1 MASYLVTGATGFI
14 GRRLIERLLDRKGA
28 EILALVRAPSQQRF
42 DEISRSWP
50 GGDRVTPVIGDI
62 TSAGVGLSDGIRE
75 RLSGLDH
82 IIHLAARYDITAR
95 PAINEATNITG
106 TRNVV
111 ELANELG
118 AQCFH
123 HVSSVAVAGNHE
135 GLFTEAMF
143 DVGQQ
148 FPSPYHATKYGAED
162 IVRRDCTVP
171 WRVYRPAI
179 VVGDSVTGEMDKIDG
194 PYYFFPVI
202 DRLTRF
208 PRWLP
213 LVAPDLGATNIV
225 PVDYVAAAM
234 DHLVH
239 GRGLDQRTFH
249 LVAPRPQPV
258 VDVFNAFARVARAPR
273 VALGVDRR
281 LVFPAAFAGGVARR
295 LPGAETIEELVFEQ
309 AGIPRAVLPHV
320 AFGAVFDSS
329 GTEAALAGADI
340 AAPELDSYADVLW
353 KYWAEHLDRNRHRR
367 LRAGGPL
374 AGRRIVITGASSGIG
389 RATAIRVARQRAVP
403 LLVARRGEAL
413 DDVRREIE
421 REGGEAHTY
430 PCDLT
435 NEESVNALIKT
446 LLADHDGVD
455 MIVNNAGR
463 SIRRSVRLSCD
474 RFHDYERT
482 IVLNYF
488 APVRLVLGL
497 LPHMTA
503 RRFGHIVNISTIGVQ
518 TNPPRFSAYVASK
531 AALDAFSRVV
541 ASETFGDG
549 ITFTTVHMPLV
560 RTPMIRPTT
569 MYDAFPAYSPDDA
582 AKMVVKALEARPK
595 EVGTRLGTMAEVMYA
610 VAPKAVDRVLHVAY
624 KTFPD
629 SKAATGAGDDIAD
642 EHEATLSQ
650 LARNLTRLLP
660 GVHW

>member
-1 MASYLVTGATGFI
+1 MTSYLVTGATGFI
-14 GRRLIERLLDRKGA
+14 GRRLVDRLLDREDA

-42 DEISRSWP
+42 DEVSRSWP

-75 RLSGLDH
+75 RLSGIDH
-82 IIHLAARYDITAR
+82 VIHLAALYDITAR
-95 PAINEATNITG
+95 PAINETTNITG

-111 ELANELG
+111 DLANELD
-118 AQCFH
+118 ARCFH

-143 DVGQQ
+143 DVGQRL
-148 FPSPYHATKYGAED
+148 PSPYHATKYGAED
-162 IVRRDCTVP
+162 IVRRDCTIP
-171 WRVYRPAI
+171 WRMYRPAI

-194 PYYFFPVI
+194 PYYFFPII

-208 PRWLP
+208 PRWVP

-239 GRGLDQRTFH
+239 ARGLDHRTFH

-258 VDVFNAFARVARAPR
+258 VDVFNAFARVAGAPR

-281 LVFPAAFAGGVARR
+281 LVFPAAFASGVARR
-295 LPGAETIEELVFEQ
+295 LPGADTMEELVFEQ
-309 AGIPRAVLPHV
+309 AGIPREVLPHV
-320 AFGAVFDSS
+320 AFRAVFDSS
-329 GTEAALAGADI
+329 GTEAALAGTDI
-340 AAPELDSYADVLW
+340 AVPELDSYAHVLW

-389 RATAIRVARQRAVP
+389 RATAIRVARERAVP

-413 DDVRREIE
+413 DDVMREIE

-435 NEESVNALIKT
+435 NEESVDALIKT
-446 LLADHDGVD
+446 LLTDHDGVD

-482 IVLNYF
+482 TVLNYF
-488 APVRLVLGL
+488 APVRLILGL
-497 LPHMTA
+497 LPHMMA

-569 MYDAFPAYSPDDA
+569 MYDAFPAYSPDEA
-582 AKMVVKALEARPK
+582 AKMVVKALKARPK

-629 SKAATGAGDDIAD
+629 SKAATGVGDDTAD
-642 EHEATLSQ
+642 DHEAMLSQ
-650 LARNLTRLLP
+650 LARNLTKLLP

>member
-1 MASYLVTGATGFI
+1 MTSYLVTGATGFI
-14 GRRLIERLLDRKGA
+14 GRRLVERLLDRQDA

-42 DEISRSWP
+42 DDISRRWP

-62 TSAGVGLSDGIRE
+62 TSAGLGLSDGIRG
-75 RLSGLDH
+75 RLSGIDH
-82 IIHLAARYDITAR
+82 VIHLAALYDITAR
-95 PAINEATNITG
+95 LAVNETTNITG

-111 ELANELG
+111 DLANELG
-118 AQCFH
+118 ARCFH
-123 HVSSVAVAGNHE
+123 HVSSIAVAGDHE
-135 GLFTEAMF
+135 GLFTEEMF

-148 FPSPYHATKYGAED
+148 LPSPYHATKYGAED

-208 PRWLP
+208 PRWFP
-213 LVAPDLGATNIV
+213 LVAPDLGATSIV
-225 PVDYVAAAM
+225 PVDYVATAM

-239 GRGLDQRTFH
+239 ARGLDQRTFH

-258 VDVFNAFARVARAPR
+258 VDVFNAFARVADAPR

-295 LPGAETIEELVFEQ
+295 LPGAETMEELVFEQ
-309 AGIPRAVLPHV
+309 AGIPREVLPHV
-320 AFGAVFDSS
+320 AFRAVFDAS
-329 GTEAALAGADI
+329 GTEAALAGTDI
-340 AAPELDSYADVLW
+340 AVPELDSYADVLW
-353 KYWAEHLDRNRHRR
+353 RYWAEHLDRNRHRR
-367 LRAGGPL
+367 LRAGGSL

-389 RATAIRVARQRAVP
+389 RATAIRVARERAVP

-413 DDVRREIE
+413 DDVMREIE

-446 LLADHDGVD
+446 LITDHDGVD

-482 IVLNYF
+482 IDLNYF
-488 APVRLVLGL
+488 APVRLILGL

-518 TNPPRFSAYVASK
+518 TNPPRFSAYNASK
-531 AALDAFSRVV
+531 AALDAFSRVA

-569 MYDAFPAYSPDDA
+569 MYDAFPAYSPDEA
-582 AKMVVKALEARPK
+582 AKMVVTALKARPK

-629 SKAATGAGDDIAD
+629 SKAATGAGEDVAD
-642 EHEATLSQ
+642 VHEATLSQ
-650 LARNLTRLLP
+650 LARSLTRLLP